1 MKDYYIGLDFGGT
14 NLKAGLVHQ
23 LTGEVT
29 LLSSRPTAAHEGPE
43 GVMKRMALL
52 IENIIDQ
59 VGRDKLGGIGIGV
72 PGIVDLTTGVTK
84 FLPNLPSNWPEVPLA
99 PTIQT
104 ITGLPVKL
112 LNDVRAITYGE
123 WQFGA
128 GRGSDSM
135 ACFAIGTGIGGGL
148 IVNNQL
154 VLGIGGTA
162 GELGHITV
170 DYNGPICGCGNRGC
184 VETLASGPA
193 IASMGIKAV
202 SQGLTTSIG
211 QLAGYDLNKIT
222 PELIYRAASDGDA
235 LAQEIFRQAGFYLGI
250 AVANVLV
257 SVGTKKVV
265 FAGGVAQAG
274 NLLLDTIK
282 KTINERVRMMPV
294 EQVDIVPAKL
304 GAHAGVIGVA
314 MWASHRIG

>member
-1 MKDYYIGLDFGGT
+1 MKEYYIGLDFGGT
-14 NLKAGLVHQ
+14 NLKAGLVFQ
-23 LTGEVT
+23 KTGEVSH
-29 LLSSRPTAAHEGPE
+29 LSSLPTASHQGPQ
-43 GVMKRMALL
+43 GVMESMAIL

-72 PGIVDLTTGVTK
+72 PGIVDLDNGITK
-84 FLPNLPSNWPEVPLA
+84 FLPNLPGNWPDIPLG

-104 ITGLPVKL
+104 MTGLPVHL

-128 GRGSDSM
+128 GQGSESM

-148 IVNNQL
+148 VINNQL

-193 IASMGIKAV
+193 IAAMGIKAV
-202 SQGLTTSIG
+202 TQGLTTSIG
-211 QLAGYDLNKIT
+211 QLAEYDLNKIT
-222 PELIYRAASDGDA
+222 PELISQAALDGDA
-235 LAQEIFRQAGFYLGI
+235 RALEIYREAGFYLGI

-274 NLLLDTIK
+274 NLLLDPIK
-282 KTINERVRMMPV
+282 KTINERVKMMPV
-294 EQVDIVPAKL
+294 EQVEIVPAKL
-304 GAHAGVIGVA
+304 GSHAGIIGVA
-314 MWASHRIG
+314 MWASHRIS